1 MTDTPADQTSDMVP
15 QTDEPVSDKQGSAS
29 QPLGRRRRPAP
40 PAHPF
45 FQWVFPG
52 LVAIA
57 GAVVFLLWID
67 GTKAVLDTT
76 VGELFAPVTDPE
88 APSFIAFAEP
98 TPTLLVAHTDADDAL
113 IGVTLL
119 ARTARDN
126 GGTLVVFSP
135 DMLVELPSGQV
146 GILKQVYAAD
156 GAEGLERLLG
166 EFMGFGFTDDPMVLN
181 TDRLAE
187 FLRLVEPIPVV
198 LQDPLVTVADDGSIE
213 IVVAAGGRE
222 FDGDTLASV
231 FAWRNGSE
239 VDAVRFNRQLAIWEA
254 WLGEVAVA
262 EDLIAATLPFD
273 EKLPPFLRSLGT
285 GTADLELVPMSP
297 ANFDPKNP
305 LYVLIKDLE
314 SWPADK
320 AREMV
325 PLPIAHTPG
334 ARPTVT
340 LLDGIG
346 DASNRDERMLPIVVE
361 AGAEIRIIGNA
372 DTFDVLETT
381 VAYHLPEDEA
391 TGRALADAL
400 GVELV
405 FVDLPAEPVDLTV
418 TIGING

>member
-1 MTDTPADQTSDMVP
+1 MTDTPAEPTSDN
-15 QTDEPVSDKQGSAS
+15 EGSAAS
-29 QPLGRRRRPAP
+29 DNEGSAAQPLGRRRRLAP

-45 FQWVFPG
+45 FQWVFPV

-57 GAVVFLLWID
+57 GVVVVLLWID
-67 GTKAVLDTT
+67 GTKAVLETT
-76 VGELFAPVTDPE
+76 DGELIAPVTDPD

-113 IGVTLL
+113 VGVTLL
-119 ARTARDN
+119 ARTALDE

-135 DMLVELPSGQV
+135 DMLVELPSGQN
-146 GILKQVYAAD
+146 GILKQVYVAD
-156 GAEGLERLLG
+156 GAEGLEELLG
-166 EFMGFGFTDDPMVLN
+166 EFMGFGFTEDPMVIN
-181 TDRLAE
+181 PERLAE
-187 FLRLVEPIPVV
+187 FLRLVDPIPFV
-198 LQDPLVTVADDGSIE
+198 LQDDLVTVADDGVVE
-213 IVVAAGGRE
+213 IVVASGGRE

-231 FAWRNGSE
+231 FTWRNESE
-239 VDAVRFNRQLAIWEA
+239 VDAARFNRQLLIWEA

-262 EDLIAATLPFD
+262 EDLLAATLPFD
-273 EKLPPFLRSLGT
+273 DQLPPFLRSLGT
-285 GTADLELVPMSP
+285 GTADLELVPMTP
-297 ANFDPKNP
+297 ASFDPDNP
-305 LYVLIKDLE
+305 IYVLIDDLE
-314 SWPADK
+314 SWPSDT

-340 LLDGIG
+340 LLDGTG
-346 DASNRDERMLPIVVE
+346 DATNRDERMLPIVVE

-372 DTFDVLETT
+372 DTFDVLDTT

-391 TGRALADAL
+391 AGRALADAL